1 MKSMNFIRALNFI
14 KLTKSNQSRRKDVIF
29 GHDFLEN
36 GQNTPIE
43 NENER
48 KWQIAKFHLKNIE
61 KTTDSNDAYTIEK

>member
-1 MKSMNFIRALNFI
+1 MNFIRALNFI
-14 KLTKSNQSRRKDVIF
+14 KLTKSNQSRRKDAIF

-48 KWQIAKFHLKNIE
+48 K
-61 KTTDSNDAYTIEK
+61 

>member
-14 KLTKSNQSRRKDVIF
+14 KLTKRNQSRRKDVIF

-48 KWQIAKFHLKNIE
+48 K
-61 KTTDSNDAYTIEK
+61 